1 MLNRGK
7 IHTTR
12 NLSGMCRIIEITFL
26 IFAAKA
32 RNDPSTPTTEP
43 DPYYGN
49 DNEDNYNNDC
59 SEISMVSRAIYVTGD
74 EEVEGVG
81 GRVSCGVGVLE
92 PLSVVEV
99 LVVEAVVAG
108 AGRAETIEH
117 QHHKSNIANTFRKM
131 CRTMTTRLP
140 SNFWQVTTS
149 AGNHYI
155 HTFWEAQVRLNVGNE

>member
-1 MLNRGK
+1 MIPRPLQQNQIPIIGRTTK
-7 IHTTR
+7 I
-12 NLSGMCRIIEITFL
+12 IIITIVL
-26 IFAAKA
+26 
-32 RNDPSTPTTEP
+32 RLVWST
-43 DPYYGN
+43 G
-49 DNEDNYNNDC
+49 
-59 SEISMVSRAIYVTGD
+59 RIYVTGD
-74 EEVEGVG
+74 EEVEGAG

-92 PLSVVEV
+92 PLSVVV
-99 LVVEAVVAG
+99 ILVVEAVVAG

-155 HTFWEAQVRLNVGNE
+155 HTFWEAQVRLRVGNE